1 METKEIKIKLEESL
15 KESVTFLGIVKEHEI
30 TGPDEYEQVTE
41 FLKVT
46 KHKMKLLDQERSVSV
61 KPLNDQVREINQWF
75 KKPLDKLKEI
85 EVALKKML
93 TSYQVKQREEQE
105 KLLAAAASASTEHVE
120 AQALIL
126 AATKQAPPTV
136 SGLSVREV
144 WQWQVT
150 DLSLIPHE
158 FFSLD
163 HSKLD
168 AAVRNGAREIP
179 GVRVYKDTRVSVR
192 A

>member
-1 METKEIKIKLEESL
+1 MENKEIKIKLEESL
-15 KESVTFLGIVKEHEI
+15 KESVTFLGIVQDHEI
-30 TGPDEYEQVTE
+30 AGADEYEQVTE

-46 KHKMKLLDQERSVSV
+46 KHKMKLLDQERSISV

-105 KLLAAAASASTEHVE
+105 RLLAAAASAATEHAE

-168 AAVRNGAREIP
+168 AAVRSGAREIP
-179 GVRVYKDTRVSVR
+179 GVKVYKDTRVSVR
-192 A
+192 S